1 MARYFNI
8 DGKVVRAAILEGR
21 YKNYTL
27 VMKGVSNRQEILV
40 LEYNTSKVITK
51 LRSITAA
58 MKYAK
63 VNFYTMKRLI
73 ETNEPHNGKIF
84 KYNKTMEATFFRSTG
99 LPT

>member
-63 VNFYTMKRLI
+63 VNFYTLKSLI
-73 ETNEPHNGKIF
+73 ERGDSLNGKIYSY
-84 KYNKTMEATFFRSTG
+84 KDKI
-99 LPT
+99 